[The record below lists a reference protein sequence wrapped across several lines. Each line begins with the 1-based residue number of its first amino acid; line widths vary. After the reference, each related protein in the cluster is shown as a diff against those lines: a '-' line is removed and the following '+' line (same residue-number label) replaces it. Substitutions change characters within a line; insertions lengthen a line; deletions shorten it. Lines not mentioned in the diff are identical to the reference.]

1 MSRFLL
7 DEGWFADRGY
17 ESFCR
22 VLMCMRIRIQS
33 LNTEPPNRSPMEGM
47 EDFWRIAEDTGL
59 RKSSGFCEY
68 PLWAFK
74 QEFLEEIG
82 GENYAEYSQCHDA
95 YMKAVEERLSAEENF
110 DPTEHAQGGMT
121 MQ

>member
-1 MSRFLL
+1 MKNSAYIDTNNCRFAQQLL
-7 DEGWFADRGY
+7 NQGF
-17 ESFCR
+17 
-22 VLMCMRIRIQS
+22 
-33 LNTEPPNRSPMEGM
+33 
-47 EDFWRIAEDTGL
+47 AEDTGL